1 MNYNSNA
8 PKQLVIKV
16 AIMAALS
23 CVLFL
28 LISIFLSNIIN
39 NIVLVVF
46 SGLFVFVLVYYTL
59 KYALNKSLYD
69 QLRGLYKLIYDVN
82 EKDGSIESF
91 ESNVVEEMR
100 NEVLKWASKKKEEVK
115 DLQESALYRKEFL
128 GNVSHELKT
137 PTFNVQGY
145 IDTLIDG
152 AIEDPKVNMRYL
164 IKASKSVDR
173 MIAIVND
180 LEEISK
186 LETGKLN
193 VNYQTFDLLILIRE
207 VFESFEIS
215 VEAKGIRLNLND
227 HNWSS
232 LMVYA
237 DQDLVRHI
245 LENLIGN
252 SIKYGKENG
261 QTLIDFFDVGDNILI
276 EVQDDGIGIEKKHL
290 SHLFERFYRV
300 DSSRS
305 RDNGGTGLGLSIVK
319 HIVEAH
325 EQTIR
330 VTSVLGRGS
339 NFAFTLKRV

>member
-28 LISIFLSNIIN
+28 LIFIFLSNIIN